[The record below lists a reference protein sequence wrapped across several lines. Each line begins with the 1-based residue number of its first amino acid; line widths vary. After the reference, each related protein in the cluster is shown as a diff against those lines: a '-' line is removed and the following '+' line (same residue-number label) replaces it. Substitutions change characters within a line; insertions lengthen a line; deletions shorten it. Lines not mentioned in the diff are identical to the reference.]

1 MYDTC
6 RKFLSDFYLGFQLP
20 KCLYV
25 LTLVVNEVKVDI
37 DSPRKIKICHLFCI
51 NAETALWGF
60 SSFLILKD

>member
-1 MYDTC
+1 
-6 RKFLSDFYLGFQLP
+6 
-20 KCLYV
+20 V

-51 NAETALWGF
+51 NAVTALWGF